1 MSSKTKLTKKMSKT
15 DTISNLFSGYQE
27 LLRQNKGLEAI
38 DLYYHNN
45 IHHYENHNEP
55 LIGKTLLRAKEEAVI
70 QSMNSYS
77 VSIGDVVIDED
88 QQLVWG
94 RMKFVFDSTELGK
107 KILDEAFM
115 QKWHNGLIK
124 ELRFFYASIQNQ

>member
-1 MSSKTKLTKKMSKT
+1 MSKT
-15 DTISNLFSGYQE
+15 DTLSNLFLGYQE
-27 LLRQNKGLEAI
+27 LLLQNKGLEAT
-38 DLYYHNN
+38 DLYYHDN

-70 QSMNSYS
+70 QSMKSNSI
-77 VSIGDVVIDED
+77 SIEDVVIDEN

-94 RMKFVFDSTELGK
+94 RMNFVFDGIELGK